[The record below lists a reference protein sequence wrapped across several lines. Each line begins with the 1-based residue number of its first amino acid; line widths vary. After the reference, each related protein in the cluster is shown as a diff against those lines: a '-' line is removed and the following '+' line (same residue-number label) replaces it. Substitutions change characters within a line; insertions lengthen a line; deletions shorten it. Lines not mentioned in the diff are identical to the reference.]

1 MPYFKEDPVLQSLYP
16 AQPLLAAVRLEP
28 TNVLMSLHFSTKLAK
43 SIRPHAN
50 NRSSIIVKIFDGSF
64 DKDLQKVKI
73 MPLRIYFDTLANNTE
88 CRDAETPWVHVATAN
103 GDQLR
108 KFFLDRQQEKTAVA
122 FYCITGGQDEQAK
135 FSFRSA
141 KNTFLAK
148 AVGPKAEQ
156 LNKDEALHSLRI
168 EDAVSFELQ
177 ATTQARD
184 WSLEPGKETSC
195 ALLSKFARTATGIP
209 DLDSGET
216 IWQLNWVLPSEPS
229 QAENLKNND
238 GTRLWF
244 PLTIRDISGPIV
256 LYITEQAALKLVDVA
271 DAQEF
276 EQLRNENRLRFPV
289 VASVKVWRK
298 PAKAS
303 AAQPDQNETG
313 QSANA
318 NDFDCYIVDAAK
330 EQG

>member
-1 MPYFKEDPVLQSLYP
+1 MSRVGFVTDAKTAYVSSPLKDVVDLAKTQMDAVLQGRLSA
-16 AQPLLAAVRLEP
+16 AQLVPSATIAGSSEIGANQCFDVIALLHEVGE
-28 TNVLMSLHFSTKLAK
+28 
-43 SIRPHAN
+43 IRPHAN
-50 NRSSIIVKIFDGSF
+50 NRSSIIVNIFDGSF

-88 CRDAETPWVHVATAN
+88 CRDAETPWVHVATAD

-108 KFFLDRQQEKTAVA
+108 KFFLDRQQEKIAVA

-229 QAENLKNND
+229 QEENLKNND

-276 EQLRNENRLRFPV
+276 EQL
-289 VASVKVWRK
+289 
-298 PAKAS
+298 
-303 AAQPDQNETG
+303 
-313 QSANA
+313 
-318 NDFDCYIVDAAK
+318 
-330 EQG
+330 